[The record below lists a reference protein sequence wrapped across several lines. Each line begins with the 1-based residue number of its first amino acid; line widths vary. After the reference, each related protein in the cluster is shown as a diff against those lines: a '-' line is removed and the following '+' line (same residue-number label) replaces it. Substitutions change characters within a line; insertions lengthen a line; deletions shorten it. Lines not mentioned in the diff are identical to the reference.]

1 MWIIAK
7 YKLNELNILKK
18 KLKEILGDEP
28 KYFIPKI
35 KYTKVVKKK
44 FISIQKSILE
54 GYLICSHNKFAS
66 KDILNILKYT
76 KGISYILEGFKN
88 NQKEILEFVNKCKKF
103 EDDEG
108 FLTQSF
114 FCNKNFNRAKF
125 ISGPFTN
132 LFFDILSN
140 QSDKIEILMGK
151 YKTTILKKS
160 ELLYKPV

>member
-7 YKLNELNILKK
+7 YKMNELSILKK

-28 KYFIPKI
+28 RYFIPKI
-35 KYTKVVKKK
+35 KYTKIVKKK
-44 FISIQKSILE
+44 FISFQKSILE
-54 GYLICSHNKFAS
+54 GYLICFHNKFAS
-66 KDILNILKYT
+66 RDILNIIKYT
-76 KGISYILEGFKN
+76 KGINYILEGFKN
-88 NQKEILEFVNKCKKF
+88 NQKDIIEFVNKCKKF
-103 EDDEG
+103 EDNKG
-108 FLTQSF
+108 FITQGF
-114 FCNKNFNRAKF
+114 FCDNNFNRAKF